1 MLRKTLQAP
10 APRVA
15 LPNSLPTERYDMSQI
30 KEGDKVRI
38 HYKGTLTD
46 GTVFDSSEGRDP
58 LEFTVGSG
66 EIIPGLDK
74 ALPGMAVGD
83 EKRVEVSVMEG
94 YGPRHEDRMIEV
106 PLSELPEDI
115 PREVGLMLA
124 MRSPEG
130 QDMPVKVTAVSDTTM
145 TLDANH
151 QLAGEELIFEIE
163 IVSIG

>member
-1 MLRKTLQAP
+1 
-10 APRVA
+10 
-15 LPNSLPTERYDMSQI
+15 MSQI

-38 HYKGTLTD
+38 HYTGTLTD
-46 GTVFDSSEGRDP
+46 GTVFDSSAGRDP

-74 ALPGMAVGD
+74 ALPGMAAG
-83 EKRVEVSVMEG
+83 EQKRVEIAPAEA
-94 YGPRHEDRMIEV
+94 YGPRHEDRVIEV
-106 PLSELPEDI
+106 PQAELPEDI

-124 MRSPEG
+124 MRAPDG
-130 QDMPVKVTAVSDTTM
+130 QEMPVRIAAVSETSI

-151 QLAGEELIFEIE
+151 QLAGEELIFDIE